1 MTPRRTKDFT
11 LASRLWPSLMAL
23 PYVLAHCHKERR
35 TPDRGGRAHTVS
47 LRTAP
52 AMRGG
57 RAQPAGNAHGGGG
70 GGPRILRTRGRPS
83 QPAGLEGA
91 GRAWLLQ
98 AAGPRVS
105 PSSPPVLSREMLLL
119 ALGGPRAAGL
129 RLGGQRTASWARAA
143 LRGPGAAV
151 TRAASRSSS
160 AGPRGAAPLLRRPVP
175 AQIPVCWE
183 RCVRCLHTQLE
194 KSEDGRLIYT
204 GNLARTVFGVKCFS
218 YSTSLISLA
227 FLPYIFAQN
236 NIIFGSLPL
245 QILFYGI
252 IGSFTVIT
260 PVLLH
265 FITKGY
271 VVRLYHEATTDTY
284 KAITY
289 NVVLSE
295 TSTVF
300 HQNDV
305 KIPDSTHVFTT
316 FYAKTKSLLV
326 NPVLFANPEDYNH
339 LMGYDKPFTFDME
352 EAGEKKQLQDEK

>member
-1 MTPRRTKDFT
+1 
-11 LASRLWPSLMAL
+11 
-23 PYVLAHCHKERR
+23 
-35 TPDRGGRAHTVS
+35 
-47 LRTAP
+47 
-52 AMRGG
+52 
-57 RAQPAGNAHGGGG
+57 
-70 GGPRILRTRGRPS
+70 
-83 QPAGLEGA
+83 
-91 GRAWLLQ
+91 
-98 AAGPRVS
+98 
-105 PSSPPVLSREMLLL
+105 MLLL
-119 ALGGPRAAGL
+119 ALGSPWVAGL
-129 RLGGQRTASWARAA
+129 RLGGKRTVPWAAAA
-143 LRGPGAAV
+143 LRGPS
-151 TRAASRSSS
+151 AASSRVASCSGS
-160 AGPRGAAPLLRRPVP
+160 PGLVGGGSKGLRGARPFLGSRVRT
-175 AQIPVCWE
+175 QIPLCWE
-183 RCVRCLHTQLE
+183 RCVQCLHTQLE

-218 YSTSLISLA
+218 YSTSVISLA

-260 PVLLH
+260 PALLH
-265 FITKGY
+265 FVTKGY
-271 VVRLYHEATTDTY
+271 VIRLYHEATTDTY

-326 NPVLFANPEDYNH
+326 NPVLFPNPEDYNH
-339 LMGYDKPFTFDME
+339 LMGYDKPFTFETE
-352 EAGEKKQLQDEK
+352 EDSEKKQVKDEK

>member
-1 MTPRRTKDFT
+1 
-11 LASRLWPSLMAL
+11 
-23 PYVLAHCHKERR
+23 
-35 TPDRGGRAHTVS
+35 
-47 LRTAP
+47 
-52 AMRGG
+52 
-57 RAQPAGNAHGGGG
+57 
-70 GGPRILRTRGRPS
+70 
-83 QPAGLEGA
+83 
-91 GRAWLLQ
+91 
-98 AAGPRVS
+98 
-105 PSSPPVLSREMLLL
+105 MLLL
-119 ALGGPRAAGL
+119 AVCGSWAAGL
-129 RLGGQRTASWARAA
+129 RLSGKRAA
-143 LRGPGAAV
+143 LWASAALRDP
-151 TRAASRSSS
+151 RAAASWVASCSVPSGPVGGWS
-160 AGPRGAAPLLRRPVP
+160 AGLQGAPRSLRRRGG

-183 RCVRCLHTQLE
+183 GCVRCLHTQLE

-218 YSTSLISLA
+218 YSTSAISLA

-265 FITKGY
+265 LVTKGY
-271 VVRLYHEATTDTY
+271 VIRLYHEATTDTY

-305 KIPDSTHVFTT
+305 KIPDSTHMFTT

-326 NPVLFANPEDYNH
+326 NPLLFPNPEDYNH

-352 EAGEKKQLQDEK
+352 ETTEKKQLKDK

>member
-1 MTPRRTKDFT
+1 MSG
-11 LASRLWPSLMAL
+11 LANLIETWRKCIKWDWNAVKFQHKGISQTIYILKCVRCEIHFWTFWELFMLPKFDKRSR
-23 PYVLAHCHKERR
+23 
-35 TPDRGGRAHTVS
+35 
-47 LRTAP
+47 
-52 AMRGG
+52 
-57 RAQPAGNAHGGGG
+57 
-70 GGPRILRTRGRPS
+70 
-83 QPAGLEGA
+83 
-91 GRAWLLQ
+91 
-98 AAGPRVS
+98 
-105 PSSPPVLSREMLLL
+105 
-119 ALGGPRAAGL
+119 
-129 RLGGQRTASWARAA
+129 
-143 LRGPGAAV
+143 
-151 TRAASRSSS
+151 
-160 AGPRGAAPLLRRPVP
+160 
-175 AQIPVCWE
+175 IPVCWE
-183 RCVRCLHTQLE
+183 GCVRCLHTQLE

-218 YSTSLISLA
+218 YSTSAISLA

-265 FITKGY
+265 FVTKGY

-289 NVVLSE
+289 SVVLSE

-305 KIPDSTHVFTT
+305 KIPDSTHMFTT

-326 NPVLFANPEDYNH
+326 NPVLFPNPEDYNH

-352 EAGEKKQLQDEK
+352 EASEKKQLKDEK